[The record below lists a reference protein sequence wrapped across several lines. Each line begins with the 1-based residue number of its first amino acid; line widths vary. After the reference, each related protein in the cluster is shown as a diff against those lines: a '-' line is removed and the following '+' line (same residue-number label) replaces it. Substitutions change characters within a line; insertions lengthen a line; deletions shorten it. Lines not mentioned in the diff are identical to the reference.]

1 MKISRILMGRS
12 IQFRPISGPDG
23 GPIYGWHLARHC
35 QNRYGFL
42 EAPQTLSDFDYDKGV
57 TFLHGI
63 FHSIVVQRLQI
74 FQTGIV
80 AEAQAETDL
89 TTNFIKDLVWSLTD
103 AKIINANYDSSQTH
117 FYYSELEM
125 TASIDLGRIFRQ
137 FGEICTH
144 ISTAVSSYGQEVPP
158 FSFGGFAL
166 VAPGNIPSFRFENR
180 TNAPPGVFYATA
192 PLQTRDHLAVLEELE
207 GLLARISAS

>member
-1 MKISRILMGRS
+1 MKLNQILMGRS
-12 IQFRPISGPDG
+12 IQFGAISGPAG

-42 EAPQTLSDFDYDKGV
+42 QSPQTLPDFDYERGV

-74 FQTGIV
+74 FQNGII

-89 TTNFIKDLVWSLTD
+89 TGDFINDLISSLIE
-103 AKIINANYDSSQTH
+103 AKIISISPEPQRN
-117 FYYSELEM
+117 FYFSELEM
-125 TASIDLGRIFRQ
+125 ISDIDLANAFQ
-137 FGEICTH
+137 YFGKFCIH
-144 ISTAVSSYGQEVPP
+144 LNALVSSYGQEMPP

-166 VAPGNIPSFRFENR
+166 AAPGGIPWFKFENR
-180 TNAPPGVFYATA
+180 TNAPPGVFYAAA
-192 PLQTRDHLAVLEELE
+192 PLRTRDHLVILEELE
-207 GLLARISAS
+207 GLLTRTSAS